1 MHTSLSNKLYLFIT
15 GTTLEGGTTKKA
27 KSQLNELFQKHSVSG
42 VKYDSRDD
50 GSGDNHNFT
59 STLSFS
65 FKGRRYRYDSR
76 RGFGRK
82 QEAEEDTAQQALNHF
97 EQQIRQ
103 PVSRGSPGHHF
114 KSMLKEKHCDAQQL
128 PPPQYTTKP
137 ANGGFVSTV
146 DVPQYGPVRGT
157 VGYSIKEAE
166 QLAAQEA
173 LRKLGL

>member
-1 MHTSLSNKLYLFIT
+1 MHTSWSNKLHLFIP
-15 GTTLEGGTTKKA
+15 GITLEGGSTKKA
-27 KSQLNELFQKHSVSG
+27 KSQLNELFQRHSVSS

-50 GSGDNHNFT
+50 GSGDNHDFK

-65 FKGRRYRYDSR
+65 FNGRLYRYESR
-76 RGFGRK
+76 GGFGRK

-103 PVSRGSPGHHF
+103 PVSRGSPGNHY

-128 PPPQYTTKP
+128 PPPQYTTQP
-137 ANGGFVSTV
+137 ANGRFVSVV
-146 DVPQYGPVRGT
+146 DVPKYGIVRGT
-157 VGYSIKEAE
+157 EGCSIKEAE